1 MPAKNLLGRMVS
13 LGTRPYWRLTRGLT
27 LGAQGIV
34 VDDQENILLVRH
46 GYRPGWF
53 FPGGGVERGETAED
67 ALVREIHEEAGIVV
81 EGQPELFG
89 LYVNTPRYPGD
100 HIAVYL
106 IRDWSLPEVPKP
118 NAEIAEIRFF
128 PRATLPEGTTSG
140 TRQRLAELFDGS
152 ARRPV
157 W

>member
-1 MPAKNLLGRMVS
+1 MPAKKMLGRMVS
-13 LGTRPYWRLTRGLT
+13 LGLRPYWRLTRGLT

-34 VDDQENILLVRH
+34 IDRNENILLVRH

-67 ALVREIHEEAGIVV
+67 ALVRELQEEAGIVV

-89 LYVNTPRYPGD
+89 LFANMPKFPGD

-106 IRDWSLPEVPKP
+106 IRDWSQPEMPKP
-118 NAEIAEIRFF
+118 NAEIAEARFF
-128 PRATLPEGTTSG
+128 SRETLPDDTSSG
-140 TRQRLAELFDGS
+140 TRQRLAEVFDGT
-152 ARRPV
+152 ARRPI